1 MMNKQRIPW
10 LTVCAALLIAFSG
23 LMSGCTDGKAPDASL
38 SPGQDQTNPQGG
50 GLANETPAVPPPSGQ
65 EEASNE
71 NDPGRSGKPDDQA
84 AAEDADVERV
94 IQSIDT
100 GNGYHKKIE
109 LLKDGGKRVTITDPN
124 GKATVRK
131 IEYEGTISSVSG
143 SEVTVQLEHGG
154 EKTIEIPQN
163 IIVDDE
169 TGQGFKIGTEI
180 EWVVDPD
187 GTIRKVQLDD

>member
-1 MMNKQRIPW
+1 MADWLRGGTHRIQRLNVRMHRQQSGPRC
-10 LTVCAALLIAFSG
+10 LTVAGTRSDESAR
-23 LMSGCTDGKAPDASL
+23 
-38 SPGQDQTNPQGG
+38 GG
-50 GLANETPAVPPPSGQ
+50 AANETPSVPPPSGQ

-71 NDPGRSGKPDDQA
+71 NEPVRSGKPDDQS
-84 AAEDADVERV
+84 AAEEADVERV

-124 GKATVRK
+124 GNATVRK

-143 SEVTVQLEHGG
+143 SEITVQLEHGG
-154 EKTIEIPQN
+154 EKTIEIPPN

-180 EWVVDPD
+180 EWVVDPV

>member
-1 MMNKQRIPW
+1 MMNKKRIPW
-10 LTVCAALLIAFSG
+10 MTGFAAVLIAFSG
-23 LMSGCTDGKAPDASL
+23 LMYGCADNKAAPDTTL
-38 SPGQDQTNPQGG
+38 PPGQTQTQPQRGG
-50 GLANETPAVPPPSGQ
+50 ASDETPAVPSPSGQ
-65 EEASNE
+65 DEASNGG
-71 NDPGRSGKPDDQA
+71 NAVRSDKPDDQSP
-84 AAEDADVERV
+84 AEPDVERV

-124 GKATVRK
+124 GNATVRK

-154 EKTIEIPQN
+154 EKTIKIPQN

-187 GTIRKVQLDD
+187 GTILKVQLDD